1 MPPKVL
7 EAGNGGVTETVFF
20 DALRE
25 LDEIDKQMNMLK
37 AKKRVAWKR
46 AEDSGLVKKD
56 LETVMKDRLIPISE
70 RIKSHNNRT
79 LYQRFLKVPG
89 AEDIPILDE
98 KKADGLGLSEEEWQ
112 ARWENDGFIAGRTG
126 RNRDTCP
133 HEDPNSLGARFWMAG
148 YDRGQ
153 AENAAGIKATKKKI
167 KEEDEAKAKAAAEE
181 PPPPE
186 AKIKPKPE
194 PEVQQAGARRKG
206 GVTYWHNAELKKV
219 YEITSAD
226 ADPVGATNIT
236 KPEYTKLKAEY
247 EAAEKAEWEA
257 AEAKVKEGEP
267 SKLDDFGDDEPPAP
281 GTKLN

>member
-1 MPPKVL
+1 M
-7 EAGNGGVTETVFF
+7 
-20 DALRE
+20 
-25 LDEIDKQMNMLK
+25 
-37 AKKRVAWKR
+37 
-46 AEDSGLVKKD
+46 KKD

-167 KEEDEAKAKAAAEE
+167 KDEEQAKATVAAET
-181 PPPPE
+181 PPAPSE
-186 AKIKPKPE
+186 KITPQHE
-194 PEVQQAGARRKG
+194 PEVQKAAGRRKG
-206 GVTYWHNAELKKV
+206 GVTYWHDPVLKKV
-219 YEITSAD
+219 HEVTIAD
-226 ADPVGATNIT
+226 VEPAGSVNIT
-236 KPEYTKLKAEY
+236 KPEYIKLKAEY

-257 AEAKVKEGEP
+257 AAKVKEDDGP
-267 SKLDDFGDDEPPAP
+267 KQQPLDDFGDDEPPAP